1 MFESGSV
8 SQRCL
13 VCTGREGVFSESFI
27 AYIPFPI
34 NTILY
39 WMYTNIILSFSILY
53 KNQYWNTKKPQKSKT
68 NKRKKQKKTPQK
80 PKKDQKK
87 KKITKKEKTNKQ
99 TKTIQV
105 YILVLNIIIVN
116 WSNICL
122 VYTSTS
128 ISIYSKAQKTHFL
141 YMRFMYHCITWNG
154 IIKMSFI
161 RGR

>member
-34 NTILY
+34 RTILY
-39 WMYTNIILSFSILY
+39 WMYTNIFLSFSILY

-68 NKRKKQKKTPQK
+68 NKRKKQKNPSK
-80 PKKDQKK
+80 
-87 KKITKKEKTNKQ
+87 TKKRPKEQKNNQKRKKQ

-105 YILVLNIIIVN
+105 YILVLNIIMVN
-116 WSNICL
+116 WSNRCL

-154 IIKMSFI
+154 IIKMSFF
-161 RGR
+161 RGK

>member
-13 VCTGREGVFSESFI
+13 VCTGREGVFSESFK

-34 NTILY
+34 STILY
-39 WMYTNIILSFSILY
+39 WMYTNIFLSFSILY

-68 NKRKKQKKTPQK
+68 NKRKKQKNPSK
-80 PKKDQKK
+80 
-87 KKITKKEKTNKQ
+87 TKKRPKEQKNNQKRKKQ

-105 YILVLNIIIVN
+105 YILVLNIIMVN

-128 ISIYSKAQKTHFL
+128 ISIYSKAQRTHFL

>member
-13 VCTGREGVFSESFI
+13 VCTGRQGVFSDSLI

-39 WMYTNIILSFSILY
+39 WMYTNIFLSFSKY
-53 KNQYWNTKKPQKSKT
+53 QKNPQKVKLKNEKKKTNPSKTKK
-68 NKRKKQKKTPQK
+68 R
-80 PKKDQKK
+80 PKE

-105 YILVLNIIIVN
+105 YTGILVLNIIMVN

-154 IIKMSFI
+154 IIKMSFF
-161 RGR
+161 RGK

>member
-34 NTILY
+34 STILY
-39 WMYTNIILSFSILY
+39 WMYTNIFLSFSILY
-53 KNQYWNTKKPQKSKT
+53 KNQYWNTKKTPKSKT
-68 NKRKKQKKTPQK
+68 NKRKKPKKNLKNQKKTK
-80 PKKDQKK
+80 R

-105 YILVLNIIIVN
+105 YILVLNIIMVN